1 MGAERGSTWRR
12 RARRG
17 SRPERPFVLKD
28 RRRAA
33 TLPQRTA
40 AFPMLRR
47 LYDWTLSLA
56 SRPAAPYALGAV
68 SFAESSFFPV
78 PPDVMFVPMALARP
92 DRVWSYALIMTVT
105 SVLGGIFGYAI
116 GALLYD
122 SVGQWLFR
130 IYGLTEGA
138 EAFRSGY
145 AKYGHWVILLK
156 GLTPI
161 PYKLVTITSGF
172 AGYDLFWFVVL
183 SIITRG
189 ARFFVLAALLGRYG
203 AAIKGVIDT
212 HFNKVMAGLAVTIV
226 GGFVA
231 FRYLF

>member
-1 MGAERGSTWRR
+1 M
-12 RARRG
+12 
-17 SRPERPFVLKD
+17 F
-28 RRRAA
+28 
-33 TLPQRTA
+33 
-40 AFPMLRR
+40 RR

-78 PPDVMFVPMALARP
+78 PPDVMLVPMALARP

-105 SVLGGIFGYAI
+105 SVAGGLVGYAI

-122 SVGQWLFR
+122 SIGQWLFR
-130 IYGLTEGA
+130 IYGLTESA
-138 EAFRSGY
+138 EAFRAAY
-145 AKYGHWVILLK
+145 AHYGHWVILLK

-189 ARFFVLAALLGRYG
+189 ARFFVLAALLGRFG
-203 AAIKGVIDT
+203 PAIRSVLER
-212 HFNKVMAGLAVTIV
+212 HFNAAAALFAAAVV